1 MLTEKARKALGGLDF
16 RHKKRPQL
24 RSIYIL
30 MVPKAGL
37 EPAHLAAVDFESTAS
52 TDFATS
58 ALKVVCGKRG
68 HYTQPSGA
76 RNSYPVLFGLSVEK
90 TVIHRNAVRIY

>member
-1 MLTEKARKALGGLDF
+1 MLTEKAREALRGLDF

-30 MVPKAGL
+30 MVPKAGI
-37 EPAHLAAVDFESTAS
+37 EPARLAAVDFESTAS

-58 ALKVVCGKRG
+58 AQKVVCGKRG
-68 HYTQPSGA
+68 HYTQPSRS
-76 RNSYPVLFGLSVEK
+76 RNTYPALFGLSVEK
-90 TVIHRNAVRIY
+90 TGTGRVARGFC

>member
-1 MLTEKARKALGGLDF
+1 MLTEKRGKALRGLDF

-30 MVPKAGL
+30 MVPKAGI
-37 EPAHLAAVDFESTAS
+37 EPARLAAVDFESTAS

-58 ALKVVCGKRG
+58 AQKVVCGKRG
-68 HYTQPSGA
+68 HYTQPSRS
-76 RNSYPVLFGLSVEK
+76 RNSYPTLFGLSVEK
-90 TVIHRNAVRIY
+90 TNISGGKWGFC

>member
-1 MLTEKARKALGGLDF
+1 MLTEKAREALQGLDF

-30 MVPKAGL
+30 LVPKAGL

-58 ALKVVCGKRG
+58 AQK
-68 HYTQPSGA
+68 
-76 RNSYPVLFGLSVEK
+76 
-90 TVIHRNAVRIY
+90 